1 MQVSTSSGANHT
13 TRSHHLA
20 PISGSINPNEPPLA
34 AAWRE
39 LTEETTLTPSNASHW
54 RTGKPFT
61 FTDPSI
67 SRQWTIHPFA
77 FRLASASASQ
87 GSADEVIR
95 TDWEHEGWG
104 WFDPDAVV
112 CGADSDGLDGVPVPR
127 LRDSL
132 RRVWFEGEMS
142 DAAARVLV
150 TGLETLQRDHES
162 GSQELTAI
170 VLGVFRDVLVQ
181 MRRGSGDG
189 EGDDGR
195 LDENWWASVRMAAW
209 HLAKNGRE
217 SMGAAVMNAL
227 VSILGDIDDIRRQQE
242 PEEEDQKWS
251 RILATVNHHLDAHK
265 DRTKKIRES
274 FIAHL
279 QSRHLHLQPN
289 HETNRKITILIL
301 SASSTIRDS
310 ILDAFAALDHLQTL
324 ELRILE
330 SRPLFEG
337 VSIASSLLSQFK
349 HQCQCQCQSPTKKLD
364 IKIYTDA
371 SAALAAKDADVLLI
385 GADRISS
392 SKGVSNKTGS
402 LPAVLSAR
410 YARPSIEVA
419 VLSDLEKVEG
429 LNEAGVESTPEENDP
444 VEVVESWH
452 KQGVKGVDALEG
464 GNGSNAGPAG
474 NTASVEVKNI
484 YFEWVPLDLV
494 DTFVCEQGVLKGSD
508 IKDKA
513 RQIGETVEEIFGDL

>member
-1 MQVSTSSGANHT
+1 MSLALLQVVYPVRPHSSVDQT
-13 TRSHHLA
+13 LRSHHLA
-20 PISGSINPNEPPLA
+20 PISGSIDGNESPLA

-39 LTEETTLTPSNASHW
+39 LSEETTLNPSNVSHW

-67 SRQWTIHPFA
+67 NRQWTIHPFA
-77 FRLASASASQ
+77 FRLLSGKQ
-87 GSADEVIR
+87 GKDAIR
-95 TDWEHEGWG
+95 TDWEHEGWE
-104 WFDPDAVV
+104 WFDPDIVV
-112 CGADSDGLDGVPVPR
+112 GSDDSFNGVPR

-142 DAAARVLV
+142 DDVARILV
-150 TGLETLQRDHES
+150 AGLEMLQRDHES
-162 GSQELTAI
+162 GSQELTSIA
-170 VLGVFRDVLVQ
+170 LRVFRDVVVQ
-181 MRRGSGDG
+181 MHRDG
-189 EGDDGR
+189 DGR
-195 LDENWWASVRMAAW
+195 LDEGWWASVRMAAW

-217 SMGAAVMNAL
+217 SMGMSITNAL
-227 VSILGDIDDIRRQQE
+227 VSMLGDIDDVRRQQGVDE
-242 PEEEDQKWS
+242 GEKWS
-251 RILATVNHHLDAHK
+251 RILATINEHLETRK

-279 QSRHLHLQPN
+279 QSRLLRSKDQN
-289 HETNRKITILIL
+289 QETNQIKILTL

-310 ILDAFAALDHLQTL
+310 ILDAFAALDHLETL

-337 VSIASSLLSQFK
+337 ASIASSLCSQFK
-349 HQCQCQCQSPTKKLD
+349 AQSPPPSSRTKNLD

-371 SAALAAKDADVLLI
+371 SAALAAKDADILLI

-410 YARPSIEVA
+410 YVQPSIEVMI
-419 VLSDLEKVEG
+419 LSDLEKVEG
-429 LNEAGVESTPEENDP
+429 LNEAGVESTLENDP
-444 VEVVESWH
+444 MEIVNSWH
-452 KQGVKGVDALEG
+452 KEGVKGVSALEG
-464 GNGSNAGPAG
+464 GSSSAGSGDRRN
-474 NTASVEVKNI
+474 NASVEVKNV

-494 DTFVCEQGVLKGSD
+494 NTFVCEQGVLKGND
-508 IKDKA
+508 LKEKA
-513 RQIGETVEEIFGDL
+513 RQIGETIEEVFGDL

>member
-1 MQVSTSSGANHT
+1 MQVCTSSSANHII
-13 TRSHHLA
+13 RSHHLA
-20 PISGSINPNEPPLA
+20 PISGSINANEPPLA

-67 SRQWTIHPFA
+67 NRQWTIHPFA
-77 FRLASASASQ
+77 FRLDSASQ
-87 GSADEVIR
+87 GSVDDAIR
-95 TDWEHEGWG
+95 TDWEHESWG

-112 CGADSDGLDGVPVPR
+112 RGADHDGLDSVPVPR

-142 DAAARVLV
+142 DAAAGVLV
-150 TGLETLQRDHES
+150 AGLETLQRDHES
-162 GSQELTAI
+162 GSQELTTIA
-170 VLGVFRDVLVQ
+170 LGVFRDVLMQ
-181 MRRGSGDG
+181 MRRGYGDG
-189 EGDDGR
+189 DGR
-195 LDENWWASVRMAAW
+195 LDEGWWASVRMAAW

-227 VSILGDIDDIRRQQE
+227 VSMLGDIDDVRRQQE
-242 PEEEDQKWS
+242 PEQEDQKWS
-251 RILATVNHHLDAHK
+251 RILATVNHHLDARK

-279 QSRHLHLQPN
+279 QSKHLQPN
-289 HETNRKITILIL
+289 HETNQKIIILTL

-324 ELRILE
+324 ELRVLE

-349 HQCQCQCQSPTKKLD
+349 CQFQCQSPTKKLD

-410 YARPSIEVA
+410 YVRPSIEVA

-452 KQGVKGVDALEG
+452 KQGVKGVGALEG
-464 GNGSNAGPAG
+464 ANGDNAGPGG

-494 DTFVCEQGVLKGSD
+494 NTFVCEQGVLKGSD
-508 IKDKA
+508 IQEKA
-513 RQIGETVEEIFGDL
+513 RQIGETMEEVFGDL